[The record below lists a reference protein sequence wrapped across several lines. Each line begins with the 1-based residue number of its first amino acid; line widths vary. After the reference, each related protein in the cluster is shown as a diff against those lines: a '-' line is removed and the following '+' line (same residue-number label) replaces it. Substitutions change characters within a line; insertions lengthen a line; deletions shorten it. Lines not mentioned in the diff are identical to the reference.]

1 MIGKVFDRMN
11 ALRPVATKTEVKII
25 DGIKK
30 IDKNTLIYLSITEL
44 SGIVDVAEATILR
57 FCRKLDYK
65 GFQDFKLNLSQE
77 LGSVEEGA
85 EGCAKRI
92 ADEMADAVLQTY
104 KQIDYE
110 KCKAVAHDIVQARKV
125 CAFAVGASTIATKAL
140 QLSLLRLGLF
150 VDASTDNHVQS
161 IAAANLDGRD
171 FLILFSVSGSTK
183 DIVNLAEIAKKNGTK
198 ILVVTNYNKSP
209 LAKYADYLLLSV
221 RKEAAQNGGAL
232 STSVAQEY
240 IADVLCSAVCEVLE
254 NEGAVNRFK
263 SSAAVADKAY

>member
-1 MIGKVFDRMN
+1 
-11 ALRPVATKTEVKII
+11 
-25 DGIKK
+25 
-30 IDKNTLIYLSITEL
+30 
-44 SGIVDVAEATILR
+44 
-57 FCRKLDYK
+57 
-65 GFQDFKLNLSQE
+65 
-77 LGSVEEGA
+77 
-85 EGCAKRI
+85 
-92 ADEMADAVLQTY
+92 
-104 KQIDYE
+104 IDYE
-110 KCKAVAHDIVQARKV
+110 TFKAISRDIVQARKV
-125 CAFAVGASTIATKAL
+125 CAFAVGASTIATKAV
-140 QLSLLRLGLF
+140 QLSLLRLGVF
-150 VDASTDNHVQS
+150 VDASTDNHLQS

-240 IADVLCSAVCEVLE
+240 IADVLCSAVFEVLE